1 MDYLSN
7 DFVYKSQPE
16 IIQDNLIDIIDD
28 KNRNNIL
35 TDEQVQNLLENYEN
49 KLNKTNNNN
58 IKLLFVIF
66 FILFFLIFYFLSF

>member
-16 IIQDNLIDIIDD
+16 IIQDNLIDITDD
-28 KNRNNIL
+28 KNGNNIL

-58 IKLLFVIF
+58 IKLLFIFF
-66 FILFFLIFYFLSF
+66 FILFFLIFYFLIF

>member
-28 KNRNNIL
+28 NNGNNIL

-58 IKLLFVIF
+58 IKILFFFF
-66 FILFFLIFYFLSF
+66 FILFFLIFYFLIF

>member
-28 KNRNNIL
+28 NSGDNIL

-49 KLNKTNNNN
+49 KLNKTDNNN
-58 IKLLFVIF
+58 IKLLFFFF
-66 FILFFLIFYFLSF
+66 FILFFLIFYFLIF